1 MLRNLPS
8 SGGQPEETRANTAY
22 VLREKAGDLRALRY
36 QMSLGR
42 IS

>member
-1 MLRNLPS
+1 MPRNLPG
-8 SGGQPEETRANTAY
+8 SGGQQLETTANTAY